1 MRSRKEHV
9 SQTGGDVKDTGQER
23 KVEEK
28 QIRKNY

>member
-9 SQTGGDVKDTGQER
+9 SQTGGGGKDTGQER

-28 QIRKNY
+28 PL

>member
-28 QIRKNY
+28 PL